1 MGKKRTLPRRNQ
13 AILKAVKLYIVVATS
28 QLSQE
33 DLEIF
38 MGTPLWE

>member
-1 MGKKRTLPRRNQ
+1 MGKKRTLPGNQ